1 MIVHEFP
8 FHRIYLLL
16 NRFFSDDEQLKHK
29 GNSPPLTLARV
40 QLFIN
45 TVSFRIIESIMDAH
59 RVNLK
64 ANEWALATVC
74 QPNFNTERDPNFIR
88 SRAAANQRLA
98 YSLSQIY
105 HRPNRFL
112 DQPPPSSLIE
122 RHHVVRAR
130 KRQEKLRKQTS
141 HHTGLVNHC
150 PMNADVTTLNNERY
164 GICDSTPTFTDRTY
178 SNYPP
183 EHQPSERISS
193 RESRIVHSTSQ
204 SRRHPSE
211 AWSRT
216 VPAPGNHPLITSRKH
231 PYPQL
236 TPMPRLA
243 IFTDVYRAKLDE
255 QSPESSDYAYH
266 KSAR

>member
-1 MIVHEFP
+1 MNFP
-8 FHRIYLLL
+8 HRVYLLL
-16 NRFFSDDEQLKHK
+16 NRFSADEQLK
-29 GNSPPLTLARV
+29 NSASLTRGRA

-45 TVSFRIIESIMDAH
+45 IVIRSIVQILLIVSFQIKVMDAH

-74 QPNFNTERDPNFIR
+74 QPNFNTERDPNFMR

-141 HHTGLVNHC
+141 HHTGLVHHC
-150 PMNADVTTLNNERY
+150 PMNADVTTLNHERY
-164 GICDSTPTFTDRTY
+164 GICATDSSY
-178 SNYPP
+178 SNSPQ
-183 EHQPSERISS
+183 EHQQSESISS
-193 RESRIVHSTSQ
+193 RESHIVHSASQ
-204 SRRHPSE
+204 SRKHPSE
-211 AWSRT
+211 AWSST

-243 IFTDVYRAKLDE
+243 IFTDVYRAKLDK
-255 QSPESSDYAYH
+255 QGPESDPDYAYH